1 MSCRSLLSILEGGSW
16 GVARSF
22 ALLFGFGNTLSFQWP
37 FWWTRFR
44 GNFSCTH
51 WASWI
56 WNTYC
61 LASLL
66 SMTREV
72 KERSWCDTRECN
84 NLEGFLMWC
93 SGKPCNASYIGTQR
107 ESTQGKNKGRE
118 RTLYIHIYIYI
129 CIYIYTL
136 LTSTECFL
144 FLFSLTLFLNA
155 AFLLPLSFLFSLTLF
170 SRLSFLFSLT
180 FFSRLSLFSSAFSLK
195 LFSCLSLFSSV

>member
-1 MSCRSLLSILEGGSW
+1 MVQLSQQQTLIAKETKPIAVLTANRVREPGESMSCRSLLSILEGGSW

-107 ESTQGKNKGRE
+107 ESTQGRNKGSE
-118 RTLYIHIYIYI
+118 RTLYIHIYIYM
-129 CIYIYTL
+129 YI
-136 LTSTECFL
+136 
-144 FLFSLTLFLNA
+144 
-155 AFLLPLSFLFSLTLF
+155 
-170 SRLSFLFSLT
+170 
-180 FFSRLSLFSSAFSLK
+180 
-195 LFSCLSLFSSV
+195 

>member
-1 MSCRSLLSILEGGSW
+1 MQRRDGMRDWVLHVFVGICAVEAYWVYLKVDHEELRGPLRCSSALVIHCRSNG
-16 GVARSF
+16 
-22 ALLFGFGNTLSFQWP
+22 LFDERAFEAI
-37 FWWTRFR
+37 
-44 GNFSCTH
+44 FSCTH

-118 RTLYIHIYIYI
+118 RTLYIHIYIYVY
-129 CIYIYTL
+129 IYIH
-136 LTSTECFL
+136 
-144 FLFSLTLFLNA
+144 SLHQLNV
-155 AFLLPLSFLFSLTLF
+155 
-170 SRLSFLFSLT
+170 
-180 FFSRLSLFSSAFSLK
+180 FF
-195 LFSCLSLFSSV
+195 FSSV

>member
-1 MSCRSLLSILEGGSW
+1 MAFLMNALS
-16 GVARSF
+16 R
-22 ALLFGFGNTLSFQWP
+22 Q
-37 FWWTRFR
+37 
-44 GNFSCTH
+44 FSCTH

-107 ESTQGKNKGRE
+107 ERAHKVKIREEPFLKKGDTFLDFDDWWQLIIDRVFYCANIWCTIIMIRAASIVAASLCTINSFVKYCPEIVKN
-118 RTLYIHIYIYI
+118 TH
-129 CIYIYTL
+129 
-136 LTSTECFL
+136 
-144 FLFSLTLFLNA
+144 
-155 AFLLPLSFLFSLTLF
+155 LSG
-170 SRLSFLFSLT
+170 
-180 FFSRLSLFSSAFSLK
+180 A
-195 LFSCLSLFSSV
+195 